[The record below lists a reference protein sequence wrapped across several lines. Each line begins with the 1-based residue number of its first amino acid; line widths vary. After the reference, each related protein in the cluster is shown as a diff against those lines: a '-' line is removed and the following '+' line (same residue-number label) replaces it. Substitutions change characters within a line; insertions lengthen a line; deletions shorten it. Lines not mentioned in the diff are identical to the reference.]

1 MSTDR
6 QPDRALCALAHEGDV
21 EALTELWDRH
31 GAYGLAVAHG
41 QAPEDDWE
49 AISAR
54 AWTLILDATAEDLAG
69 GFRPYLY
76 LLIRAITSAGESS
89 PRPDAMLT
97 AAYHDLSPQWR
108 EVLWYA
114 HIDQMRPFQMAA
126 LIGTGAPDIPAV
138 LHQARE
144 GLRQAW
150 VKLHIEATIKYSL
163 CRKVWEQADGYVRGE
178 LTEKDRAAIDR
189 HRRICKGCAPVDSD
203 AISVASHLR
212 TIVLPSI
219 AGTGG
224 AANLLAYLQTHGPC
238 VRAPTGLPPLVEHL
252 IAPGPVPEAVKR
264 IEPPPRPPRTD
275 SRTTTSTDRT
285 SSTDSAK
292 TKSARIGFTART
304 ESRTD
309 SPDRTESRAQ
319 TGSTTESAATGAK
332 RTGTR
337 PASPKTAALDRIQA
351 ARSRLRTSA
360 PPTFEPAARTSPF
373 VQAAGADAP
382 PLTSGLVRET
392 VFDAAIEREPAPPP
406 TFREWFDM
414 PRVRRRPSR
423 SILIGLAVL
432 VLVVLSII
440 GFGLVHLRAAPPNN
454 DPTSTVSGSPVVI
467 PDFPPVI
474 ELIDTGANNNLL
486 PIVSGSG
493 PANATI
499 QVRVGDA
506 SATVTSD
513 QNGAWTTFG
522 VGLEPTETRG
532 AVMATIQPLE
542 SAAAA
547 FELNAPPMPTLDQAE
562 TLTLIGLS
570 NTLVEVI
577 VDGGVAD
584 TVQLGESGTYSGLL
598 DLPSGSHFLQS
609 RYVED
614 ERYGPSSQVIIVTA
628 T

>member
-6 QPDRALCALAHEGDV
+6 QPDRALCALAHEGDL

-49 AISAR
+49 AINAR
-54 AWTLILDATAEDLAG
+54 AWTLILDATPEDLAG

-76 LLIRAITSAGESS
+76 LLIRAITSAEDSYL
-89 PRPDAMLT
+89 RPDAMLT
-97 AAYHDLSPQWR
+97 IAYHDLSPQLK

-126 LIGTGAPDIPAV
+126 LIGAGAPDIPAV

-150 VKLHIEATIKYSL
+150 VKLHVEATIKYSL

-178 LTEKDRAAIDR
+178 LGEKDRATIDR

-219 AGTGG
+219 AGVGG

-238 VRAPTGLPPLVEHL
+238 VRATTGLPPLVEHL

-264 IEPPPRPPRTD
+264 VEPPPRPPRSEARSTTRTD
-275 SRTTTSTDRT
+275 STTTS
-285 SSTDSAK
+285 AK
-292 TKSARIGFTART
+292 TETARIGYTARS

-309 SPDRTESRAQ
+309 SVAQ
-319 TGSTTESAATGAK
+319 AATA
-332 RTGTR
+332 RTDSAR
-337 PASPKTAALDRIQA
+337 PADPKTAARDRIEA
-351 ARSRLRTSA
+351 ARSRLRTNA
-360 PPTFEPAARTSPF
+360 EPTVEPEREPAARTSPF
-373 VQAAGADAP
+373 VQAAGADVP
-382 PLTSGLVRET
+382 PVSGGLVRET
-392 VFDAAIEREPAPPP
+392 VLDAAIEREPAPPP
-406 TFREWFDM
+406 TFREWFDV
-414 PRVRRRPSR
+414 PKVRRRPSR
-423 SILIGLAVL
+423 PILVGLAAL
-432 VLVVLSII
+432 VLAIVITII
-440 GFGLVHLRAAPPNN
+440 FGLFHLGAASPNN

-474 ELIDTGANNNLL
+474 VLIDTGTNNNLL

-513 QNGAWTTFG
+513 QNGAWTTIG
-522 VGLEPTETRG
+522 TGLEPTETRG

-542 SAAAA
+542 SATAA
-547 FELNAPPMPTLDQAE
+547 FELIAPPIPTLDQAE

-570 NTLVEVI
+570 NAFVEVI